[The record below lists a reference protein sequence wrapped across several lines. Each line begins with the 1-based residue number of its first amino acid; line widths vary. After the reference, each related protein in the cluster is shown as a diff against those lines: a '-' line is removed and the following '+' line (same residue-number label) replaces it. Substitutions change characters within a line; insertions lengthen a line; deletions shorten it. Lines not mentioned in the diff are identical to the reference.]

1 MSVSKVNSSL
11 SRKSIIWLSI
21 LVIIINIAMLLVIN
35 IRYQEIY
42 SAAYIDKIELLVKTE
57 SPSIIFVGGS
67 NVAFGINSEKIKQ
80 QTGYNTV
87 NMGLSGNIGV
97 RFMLE
102 GIKHTLKSGD
112 IVVIIPE
119 YQHFLNEKNNL
130 GPDFIQAI
138 IANPVLIRYISSLE
152 EVVYSAEIFPY
163 VYTQAIKS
171 LYNDITQRNCVFCMI
186 DEKVYYRNAFNE
198 YGDIVSHENLHQT
211 IEIPNFHLEKEYSN
225 SNISKMIAV
234 INKFAL
240 YAEEKDARVVFIYPA
255 TPFPSDDETIEVL
268 NYLQTRLQKELIIT
282 VCGHSSDAWYSR
294 GLFFDTY
301 YHLTP
306 EGRNINTERI
316 INDLVP
322 VIEEGI
328 MK

>member
-1 MSVSKVNSSL
+1 MSVSKANSSL
-11 SRKSIIWLSI
+11 SGKSIIWLLI
-21 LVIIINIAMLLVIN
+21 LVIIINTSMLLIIN
-35 IRYQEIY
+35 IRYQDIY
-42 SAAYIDKIELLVKTE
+42 SAAYIDKIKLLVKTE
-57 SPSIIFVGGS
+57 SPCIIFVGGS

-87 NMGLSGNIGV
+87 NMGLSGNIGIK
-97 RFMLE
+97 FMLE

-119 YQHFLNEKNNL
+119 YQHFLNKKNNL

-138 IANPVLIRYISSLE
+138 IANPSLIRYISSLD
-152 EVVYSAEIFPY
+152 EVIYSAEIFPY

-171 LYNDITQRNCVFCMI
+171 LYNDIAQRNCVFCMN
-186 DEKVYYRNAFNE
+186 DEKIYYRNAFNE

-225 SNISKMIAV
+225 TNISKMITV

-240 YAEEKDARVVFIYPA
+240 YAEEKNAKVVFIYPA
-255 TPFPSDDETIEVL
+255 TPSPFDDETIEVL

-282 VCGHSSDAWYSR
+282 VRGHPSDAWYSR

-322 VIEEGI
+322 VIEE
-328 MK
+328 